1 MNNAMEGTTLLHDP
15 FHQCGNRISVRKI
28 KRLNE
33 MLRTNEL
40 CSRFLQTSGI
50 SSYENG
56 SGSKFGRD
64 DCYVAADS
72 GGCASN
78 QYASAGETQRIRHPW
93 LAARLVARSSKSP
106 TVWQRPISLAGS
118 CF

>member
-1 MNNAMEGTTLLHDP
+1 MNNAIEGTALLHDP
-15 FHQCGNRISVRKI
+15 FNQCGNGISVRKI

-33 MLRTNEL
+33 MLRANEL
-40 CSRFLQTSGI
+40 RSRFLQTSGI
-50 SSYENG
+50 SFLRERFG
-56 SGSKFGRD
+56 AKFGRH
-64 DCYVAADS
+64 DCYVAANS
-72 GGCASN
+72 GGCASD

-106 TVWQRPISLAGS
+106 TVSQRPISLAGS